1 MSGGSMNYACYTVN
15 EIADMEEDLV
25 IKNLLKDLSE
35 YLHDEEWYRSGDI
48 RREKYIEK
56 RKWFKKKW
64 LDTPIDMKPY
74 IDEEIENFKTRMY
87 EMIGVERK
95 DNG

>member
-1 MSGGSMNYACYTVN
+1 MSGGSMNYACYTVSD
-15 EIADMEEDLV
+15 IADMEEDLV

-35 YLHDEEWYRSGDI
+35 YLHEEEWYRSSDI
-48 RREKYIEK
+48 SRETYIEK

-95 DNG
+95 EE